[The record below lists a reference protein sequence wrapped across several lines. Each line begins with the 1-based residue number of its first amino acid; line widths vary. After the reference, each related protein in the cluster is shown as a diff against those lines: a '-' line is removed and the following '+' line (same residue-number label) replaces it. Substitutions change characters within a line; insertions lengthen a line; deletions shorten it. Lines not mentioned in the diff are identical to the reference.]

1 MITLIGLAPELTQPL
16 LIERVDNPLGCRRL
30 RVSAAIAM
38 VQFGCTLSEPSVDW
52 FNKSV

>member
-38 VQFGCTLSEPSVDW
+38 VQFGYTLSELSLAWFTNSV
-52 FNKSV
+52 